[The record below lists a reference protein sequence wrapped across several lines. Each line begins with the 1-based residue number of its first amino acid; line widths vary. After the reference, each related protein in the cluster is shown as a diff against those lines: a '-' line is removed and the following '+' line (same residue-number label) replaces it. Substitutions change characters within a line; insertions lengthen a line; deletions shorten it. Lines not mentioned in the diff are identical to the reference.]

1 MLKHL
6 VEWIIIC
13 GLTCKAKS
21 LTKIHNPLRAT
32 NSFKTYFHFFSIEGN
47 FDRQVLTGRR
57 RRRRRRTI
65 ENKTNWKIWLVSTA
79 IATTRKRSWRVSK
92 RNEMKKRLPAL
103 LQFFNYVF
111 QQRCTQSEI
120 DVFED
125 GGWVKQ
131 YAPSLF
137 KTIDIDTIIEQCKKT
152 QTFITHPLV
161 FFKSPT
167 YR

>member
-1 MLKHL
+1 
-6 VEWIIIC
+6 
-13 GLTCKAKS
+13 
-21 LTKIHNPLRAT
+21 
-32 NSFKTYFHFFSIEGN
+32 
-47 FDRQVLTGRR
+47 
-57 RRRRRRTI
+57 
-65 ENKTNWKIWLVSTA
+65 
-79 IATTRKRSWRVSK
+79 
-92 RNEMKKRLPAL
+92 MKKCLPAL

-137 KTIDIDTIIEQCKKT
+137 KTIDIGTIIEQCKKNKT

-161 FFKSPT
+161 FSKAPLIGRTLPLEKVKITFFFFFFGVFCTENKL
-167 YR
+167 R

>member
-1 MLKHL
+1 MVSVNRNQKKELK
-6 VEWIIIC
+6 
-13 GLTCKAKS
+13 S
-21 LTKIHNPLRAT
+21 
-32 NSFKTYFHFFSIEGN
+32 
-47 FDRQVLTGRR
+47 
-57 RRRRRRTI
+57 
-65 ENKTNWKIWLVSTA
+65 
-79 IATTRKRSWRVSK
+79 SK

-137 KTIDIDTIIEQCKKT
+137 KTIDIGTIIEQCKKNSNLYY
-152 QTFITHPLV
+152 PPSC
-161 FFKSPT
+161 FFQKPHL
-167 YR
+167 